1 MADKPFGVEE
11 LNLIGAS
18 GTPTIESP
26 NNLNIVANLVNISTD
41 LTAVGD
47 ITAAYFYGD
56 GSNLSNINAGTGIN
70 AAGTAG
76 AIQFKASGGGLGGDV
91 ELFGIDVTNQ
101 RIGIGTDPTST
112 SNFYTGGIVT
122 LEVPLIVKA
131 KDSDGS
137 NGSSSAIQFIQS
149 DGEENFSRFIFVNN
163 DLTLA
168 SEIYSTHNTLS
179 AADSQNNLTFKVYG
193 SSAESLVFRSSA
205 TTKAFYPG
213 SDDTIDLGTSTNE
226 FKDIYFSG
234 TLYQNGTAF
243 TGGGSGTVTD
253 ISVTQDENNCG
264 SNTTNLADL
273 ITVTGTTSVTINV
286 EDISNAHGRKFI
298 STTEPSAN
306 DACDGDLWYKPED
319 ISSADSIQVVQGA
332 WDGTPYANA
341 NPISVS
347 GATVGI
353 GTTSNAHGRRYIES
367 GPPTSGIGTYGDI
380 WYDITGSI
388 TDYDFSSLPD
398 LP

>member
-26 NNLNIVANLVNISTD
+26 NNLNIVANLVNISND

-101 RIGIGTDPTST
+101 RIGIGTDPTDT
-112 SNFYTGGIVT
+112 NNFINISGSD
-122 LEVPLIVKA
+122 VPLIIKA
-131 KDSDGS
+131 KDSGGGA
-137 NGSSSAIQFIQS
+137 GSSSIIQFIQG
-149 DGEENFSRFIFVNN
+149 DGEEDFSRFIFANN

-168 SEIYSTHNTLS
+168 AEILAIHNTVSTTDARNSLY
-179 AADSQNNLTFKVYG
+179 LTVYG
-193 SSAESLVFRSSA
+193 SSTESLLFRSGAS
-205 TTKAFYPG
+205 TKAFYP
-213 SDDTIDLGTSTNE
+213 SNDATIDLGKSSNQ

-243 TGGGSGTVTD
+243 TGGGGGSGTVTD

-273 ITVTGTTSVTINV
+273 ITVSGTTSVTINV

-298 STTEPSAN
+298 SSTEPSAN

-319 ISSADSIQVVQGA
+319 IASTDSIQVVQGA

-367 GPPTSGIGTYGDI
+367 GAPTAGIGTYGDI
-380 WYDITGSI
+380 WYDITGNI

>member
-26 NNLNIVANLVNISTD
+26 NNLNIVANLINISSD

-70 AAGTAG
+70 AAGTTG

-101 RIGIGTDPTST
+101 RIGIGTDPTDT
-112 SNFYTGGIVT
+112 NNFVNINSSV
-122 LEVPLIVKA
+122 VPLIIKA
-131 KDSDGS
+131 KNSGGGA
-137 NGSSSAIQFIQS
+137 GSSSAIQFIQG
-149 DGEENFSRFIFVNN
+149 DGEDDFSRFIFANN
-163 DLTLA
+163 DLTAAAEILA
-168 SEIYSTHNTLS
+168 VHNTVSTTDARNSLY
-179 AADSQNNLTFKVYG
+179 LTVYG
-193 SSAESLVFRSSA
+193 SSTESLLFRSGTS
-205 TTKAFYPG
+205 TKAFYPS
-213 SDDTIDLGTSTNE
+213 SDATIDLGKSSNQ

-234 TLYQNGTAF
+234 SLYQNGTEF

-273 ITVTGTTSVTINV
+273 ITVSGTTSVTINV

-306 DACDGDLWYKPED
+306 DACDGDLWYKPEE
-319 ISSADSIQVVQGA
+319 ISSTDAIQVVQGA
-332 WDGTPYANA
+332 WNGTPYANA

-367 GPPTSGIGTYGDI
+367 GAPTAGIGTYGDI

>member
-56 GSNLSNINAGTGIN
+56 DSNLSNINAGTGIN

-101 RIGIGTDPTST
+101 RIGIGTDPTDT
-112 SNFYTGGIVT
+112 NNFYTAT
-122 LEVPLIVKA
+122 SLEVPLIVKA
-131 KDSDGS
+131 KDTDGS
-137 NGSSSAIQFIQS
+137 AQSASAIQFIQS
-149 DGEENFSRFIFVNN
+149 DGEENASRFIFVNN

-168 SEIYSTHNTLS
+168 AEIYATHNTI
-179 AADSQNNLTFKVYG
+179 AADDSRNNLTFSVYG
-193 SSAESLVFRSSA
+193 SSTESLVFRSGGA
-205 TTKAFYPG
+205 TSTFFPSNDA
-213 SDDTIDLGTSTNE
+213 TIDLGLNSNQ

-243 TGGGSGTVTD
+243 TGGGGGSGTVTD
-253 ISVTQDENNCG
+253 ISVTQDEINCG
-264 SNTTNLADL
+264 SNTTNLAEL
-273 ITVTGTTSVTINV
+273 ITVSGTTSVTINV

-298 STTEPSAN
+298 SSTEPSAN

-367 GPPTSGIGTYGDI
+367 GAPTAGIGTYGDI
-380 WYDITGSI
+380 WYDITGNI

>member
-101 RIGIGTDPTST
+101 RIGIGTDPTDT
-112 SNFYTGGIVT
+112 NNFVSINSSV
-122 LEVPLIVKA
+122 VPLIIKA
-131 KDSDGS
+131 KDSGGGA
-137 NGSSSAIQFIQS
+137 GSSSNIQFIQG
-149 DGEENFSRFIFVNN
+149 DGEDDFSRFIFANN
-163 DLTLA
+163 DLTAAAEILA
-168 SEIYSTHNTLS
+168 VHNTVSTTDARNSLY
-179 AADSQNNLTFKVYG
+179 LTVYG
-193 SSAESLVFRSSA
+193 SSTESLLFRSSA
-205 TTKAFYPG
+205 STKAFYPS
-213 SDDTIDLGTSTNE
+213 SDDTIDLGKSSNQ

-243 TGGGSGTVTD
+243 SGGGSGTVTD

-273 ITVTGTTSVTINV
+273 ITVSGTTSVTINV

-298 STTEPSAN
+298 SSTEPSAN

-319 ISSADSIQVVQGA
+319 IASTDAIQVVQGA
-332 WDGTPYANA
+332 WNGTPYANA

-367 GPPTSGIGTYGDI
+367 GAPTAGIGTYGDI